1 MHALRKRGNINMTD
15 HNTIERQ
22 QWLDDLQRPDDTPW
36 WWAIGIAMLA
46 LLVLMVSSVGPVA
59 FPAG

>member
-1 MHALRKRGNINMTD
+1 MTD